1 VRIQFSGMGW
11 LPVLLG
17 VILLASA
24 CSRQQSDW
32 DKARTANSIEAY
44 QQFVKNYPSG
54 DFTAQAQARIKELE
68 EERDWQ
74 KARDTD
80 TPDGYQAFLKQ
91 YPEGKWTE
99 EARIRIENFSLA
111 QPPAGSA
118 PESGGAPSAPTA
130 HESQPA
136 ATAEEPPAPKAAA
149 SKPAQHT
156 AAAPVK
162 QAAAKSKSAAKST
175 AHASSKSAGKA
186 GGHHYAVQ
194 LGAFGAGKSAAEHD
208 WNRLTAA
215 HPTLL
220 KGLDHHVVS
229 ATSTKSGAKHTLYKL
244 QATGLSHERARS
256 ICHAL
261 AAKKQSCL
269 IIAP

>member
-1 VRIQFSGMGW
+1 MGW

-32 DKARTANSIEAY
+32 DKARTANSVEAY

-118 PESGGAPSAPTA
+118 PQSPGAPSAAQSQESQSAPTA
-130 HESQPA
+130 AEESPVSKALAAKPAPHKPA
-136 ATAEEPPAPKAAA
+136 ASA
-149 SKPAQHT
+149 
-156 AAAPVK
+156 K
-162 QAAAKSKSAAKST
+162 QASTKPKSAAKI

-186 GGHHYAVQ
+186 GASGHHYAVQ
-194 LGAFGAGKSAAEHD
+194 LGAFGSGKPAAEHD

-215 HPTLL
+215 HPTLF
-220 KGLDHHVVS
+220 KGLQHRVVS
-229 ATSTKSGAKHTLYKL
+229 ATSTNSGSKHTLYKL
-244 QATGLSHERARS
+244 QATGLSHERARA